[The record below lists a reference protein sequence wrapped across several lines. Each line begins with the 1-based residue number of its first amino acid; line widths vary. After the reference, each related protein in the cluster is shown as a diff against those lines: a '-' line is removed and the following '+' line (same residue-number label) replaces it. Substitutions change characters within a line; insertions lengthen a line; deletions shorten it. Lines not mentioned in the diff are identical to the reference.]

1 MKLFKLL
8 GIFAFVIS
16 SYTFSAPTTLI
27 VKDVSF
33 PLAGS
38 WETIELL
45 DSGIVLRDDAGYVA
59 IRSINDDEVLT
70 LPDGSEL
77 TFKSVVIKFVT
88 NQKASKAEEELFEG
102 VFNYEPIFQDDQ
114 FTLYIDKNN
123 KLPDFINAYL
133 ITQEDNLIEIT
144 GNISQEKLL
153 DIIN

>member
-1 MKLFKLL
+1 MGGLPL
-8 GIFAFVIS
+8 G
-16 SYTFSAPTTLI
+16 
-27 VKDVSF
+27 
-33 PLAGS
+33 
-38 WETIELL
+38 
-45 DSGIVLRDDAGYVA
+45 SGIVLRDDAGYVA

-70 LPDGSEL
+70 LPDGSEV

-133 ITQEDNLIEIT
+133 ITKENNLIEIT